1 MKFNTKLDVFLE
13 LFEKVVYVMKGNW
26 VLTLKKHECIGSIWY
41 MCLKNSF

>member
-13 LFEKVVYVMKGNW
+13 LFEKVAYVMKGSW
-26 VLTLKKHECIGSIWY
+26 VLTLKEHEYIGYIWY